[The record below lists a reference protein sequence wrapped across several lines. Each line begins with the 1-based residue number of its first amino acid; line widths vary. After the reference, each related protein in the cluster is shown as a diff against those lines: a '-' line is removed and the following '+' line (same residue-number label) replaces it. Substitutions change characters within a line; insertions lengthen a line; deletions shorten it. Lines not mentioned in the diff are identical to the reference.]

1 LISLYFEGQKK
12 EVEKMKNKL
21 IIVLL
26 LIVATTLIGI
36 PQASANPDFLGAFN
50 RYYSTA
56 NPRLNTCV
64 LCHGVDF
71 DPWLNPYGLNISGT
85 LIRTGT
91 MRTPNFSAIESI
103 DSDGDGYTN
112 IQEINAGSFPGNALD
127 FPFVIPN
134 MDSSGKYLTGF
145 MVLPRRF
152 DGKIE
157 IVDIFSITFGVGP
170 CQGPDK
176 YCSIK
181 PDMLKIGDFDKL
193 DVQKMFKLDRNKVL
207 GLLSQ
212 NGIFNEKI
220 LDQKIDIRIMGRFLN
235 KKTTFEG
242 HDTIRVIYKGK

>member
-1 LISLYFEGQKK
+1 
-12 EVEKMKNKL
+12 MKNKI

-71 DPWLNPYGLNISGT
+71 DPWLNPYGLNVSGT

-103 DSDGDGYTN
+103 DSDGDRFTN
-112 IQEINAGSFPGNALD
+112 IQEISAGTFPGNALD
-127 FPFVIPN
+127 FPFRFGPGPIQLE
-134 MDSSGKYLTGF
+134 SSGKYLTGF

-152 DGKIE
+152 DGE
-157 IVDIFSITFGVGP
+157 IVDIFSITFGVGVP
-170 CQGPDK
+170 CQDPDK
-176 YCSIK
+176 YCSLK
-181 PDMLKIGDFDKL
+181 PDVLKIGDFDKL
-193 DVQKMFKLDRNKVL
+193 GVQKIMLKFDRNKVVD
-207 GLLSQ
+207 LLVQ
-212 NGIFNEKI
+212 NGLFKEKI
-220 LDQKIDIRIMGRFLN
+220 LDQKIDVTITGRFLN
-235 KKTTFEG
+235 QKTTFEG